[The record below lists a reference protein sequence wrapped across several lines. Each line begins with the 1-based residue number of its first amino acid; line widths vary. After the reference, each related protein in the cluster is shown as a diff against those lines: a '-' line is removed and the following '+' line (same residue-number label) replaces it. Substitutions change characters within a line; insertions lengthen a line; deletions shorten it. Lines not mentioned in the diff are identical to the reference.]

1 MSSAPCRTRK
11 AETAGEPADSPLH
24 ILVVTGAYAPD
35 RTGIAPLETELCEM
49 LAARG
54 HRVSVV
60 TGLPHYPEWKVPQ
73 EYRGKL
79 WMRETRGGVDV
90 HRGAIYVPGRRTTL
104 RRILFDTSIGVATA
118 LRGLPIRNVDLVLAV
133 SPPLQAA
140 LAGYFLAL
148 KNRAPLMLHL
158 QDLLPDLA
166 VALGMLRNRLA
177 IRIARGLERFL
188 YRRAAAIFVI
198 SEGFCTNLLA
208 KGVPK
213 SKLTVVPNW
222 TDTHTIGTKAAA
234 GDFRRRHGILESDFL
249 VLHCGNMG
257 AKQQLDNVLEAAAIL
272 REDSSTMFCL
282 VGGGTEK
289 DRLRKLAASHD
300 LPKVK
305 FLPLEPQELLPA
317 MLAAADV
324 LLINQS
330 AQVVDMVIP
339 SKLVT
344 YMAAGRAVVAAVE
357 PSSEAARAIEL
368 AACGLVVRPEDPAAL
383 ADAIARLKLNRD
395 KAALFGQAGRRY
407 AERNFDRELLLARF
421 EDELVCL
428 SQNSTDEKNRA
439 TKLASVPMLSRQIRK

>member
-1 MSSAPCRTRK
+1 MSSAFHFTKNKNIAR
-11 AETAGEPADSPLH
+11 AGGNSPRH

-35 RTGIAPLETELCEM
+35 RTGIAPLETELCEH

-60 TGLPHYPEWKVPQ
+60 TGLPHYPEWKVLQ
-73 EYRGKL
+73 DYRGNL
-79 WMRETRGGVDV
+79 WMREIRGGVEV

-118 LRGLPIRNVDLVLAV
+118 LRGLPIRNVDMVLAV

-148 KNRAPLMLHL
+148 KNRAPLVLHL

-177 IRIARGLERFL
+177 IQIARGLERFL
-188 YRRAAAIFVI
+188 YRRAALIFVI
-198 SEGFCTNLLA
+198 SEGFRTNLLA
-208 KGVPK
+208 KGVPN

-222 TDTHTIGTKAAA
+222 TDTRTMGAKTAG
-234 GDFRRRHGILESDFL
+234 GDFRRRHGIAESDFL
-249 VLHCGNMG
+249 VLHSGNLG
-257 AKQQLDNVLEAAAIL
+257 AKQKLDNVLEAAARL
-272 REDSSTMFCL
+272 SEDFSTVFCL
-282 VGGGTEK
+282 VGGGTDKE
-289 DRLRKLAASHD
+289 RLQECTASRGLHN
-300 LPKVK
+300 VK
-305 FLPLEPQELLPA
+305 FLPLEPRELLPA

-324 LLINQS
+324 LLVNQA

-357 PSSEAARAIEL
+357 ASSEAARAMER
-368 AACGLVVRPEDPAAL
+368 AGCGLVIPPENPAAL
-383 ADAIARLKLNRD
+383 ADAISRLKSDREM
-395 KAALFGQAGRRY
+395 AARFGRAGRQFT
-407 AERNFDRELLLARF
+407 EQHFDRELLLARF

-428 SQNSTDEKNRA
+428 LQNSPNEEA
-439 TKLASVPMLSRQIRK
+439 EFAAAGMAPHQMRK